1 MFFNQESFVGDGGGH
16 SDIEMARQASGSTS
30 DMGMEAFNNQIQ
42 EVEKQVET
50 LSRLLRKLKDANEES
65 KSITKASAMKAMK
78 KRMEKDIDEVGKI
91 ALDVRARLE
100 AINKDNLINRQKP
113 GCEKGT
119 SIDRSRTNVTNAVAT
134 KFKDLMME
142 FQTLRQK
149 IQDEYREVIERR
161 LITVTGSIPDE
172 QTIDCLIETGNSE
185 QIFQKA
191 IQEQGRGQ
199 ILNTVEEIQERH
211 DAVIEIEKK
220 LLDLQQI
227 YLDMAVL
234 LESQGEILDNIES
247 QVSTAVSNVLSGTA
261 ALQNAKERH
270 DSTRKWVCIAILIL
284 LITVVVTV
292 VGVFKPW
299 KSI

>member
-1 MFFNQESFVGDGGGH
+1 MG
-16 SDIEMARQASGSTS
+16 IQASGSTS
-30 DMGMEAFNNQIQ
+30 DMGMKAFNNQIL
-42 EVEKQVET
+42 EVEKQVEK

-65 KSITKASAMKAMK
+65 KSITKAPAMKGLK

-91 ALDVRARLE
+91 AFDVKARLE
-100 AINKDNLINRQKP
+100 AINKDNLINRQKS

-149 IQDEYREVIERR
+149 IQDKYREVIERR
-161 LITVTGSIPDE
+161 LITVTGSRPDE

-234 LESQGEILDNIES
+234 LESQGEILDNIEN
-247 QVSTAVSNVLSGTA
+247 QVSTAVSNVQSGTA

-299 KSI
+299 NH